1 MAKRKL
7 ISEPASFP
15 DLSIL
20 GIASQL
26 KDYRMAFFLNRDTH
40 LNLANLDDIPI
51 YFEKEDLLIK
61 FPIYSCFE
69 ADQRLYYYLIGNN
82 FDRIKMIP
90 EYKQADYLLFLKGQ
104 INNERL
110 TSLISSIRTI
120 KEIQLVFAIDKDKI
134 KNLEGIMTDLEM
146 HLVKK

>member
-15 DLSIL
+15 YLSII
-20 GIASQL
+20 GITSQL
-26 KDYRMAFFLNRDTH
+26 KDYRLAFFLNRDTH

-51 YFEKEDLLIK
+51 YFEKENLLIK
-61 FPIYSCFE
+61 FPIFSCFE
-69 ADQRLYYYLIGNN
+69 ADQRLNYYLIGNN

-90 EYKQADYLLFLKGQ
+90 AYKQADYLLFLMGQ
-104 INNERL
+104 ISQDRL
-110 TSLISSIRTI
+110 NSLISIIRTI
-120 KEIQLVFAIDKDKI
+120 KEIQLVFAVDKDNI

-146 HLVKK
+146 HLAKK